1 MMKKEQT
8 KNWNILP
15 RNPLNYTNYLMAEL
29 DCLSQQLD
37 WDTSVSNSQHV
48 THIALLLISPFFCC
62 IFLRYI
68 SLCCWWWFW
77 LQVPHSYI
85 GGVWNQRDN
94 QRFSWGPSRWG
105 RQEKEIL
112 NPKTI
117 LAADRLADIQCSRIY
132 VSDKAEM
139 HREAGYS
146 YKLPR
151 GEDIMPITLGGT
163 TYRAALTLTQHLLSP
178 HFSWNVPGGS
188 CGMHFLHLLR
198 SQNTEIGIWICKY
211 YENNPRQGKP

>member
-1 MMKKEQT
+1 M
-8 KNWNILP
+8 
-15 RNPLNYTNYLMAEL
+15 
-29 DCLSQQLD
+29 
-37 WDTSVSNSQHV
+37 
-48 THIALLLISPFFCC
+48 
-62 IFLRYI
+62 
-68 SLCCWWWFW
+68 
-77 LQVPHSYI
+77 
-85 GGVWNQRDN
+85 
-94 QRFSWGPSRWG
+94 
-105 RQEKEIL
+105 

-178 HFSWNVPGGS
+178 HFSWNVS
-188 CGMHFLHLLR
+188 RRKLR
-198 SQNTEIGIWICKY
+198 DAFPPLAALPKHGDRDLNLQIL
-211 YENNPRQGKP
+211 